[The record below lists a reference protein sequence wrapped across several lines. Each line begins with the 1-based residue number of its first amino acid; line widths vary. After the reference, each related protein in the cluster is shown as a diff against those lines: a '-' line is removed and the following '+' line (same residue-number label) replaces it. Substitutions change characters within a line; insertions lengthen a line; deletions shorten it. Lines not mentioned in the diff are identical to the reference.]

1 MSSAAHAIDA
11 MQGFEFYDKPMR
23 IQFAKS
29 KSDAVAKME
38 GAFQKRPRLP
48 KGEKH
53 KRLGSMCLARQPPL
67 PPSAAVIIFY

>member
-1 MSSAAHAIDA
+1 MQDMSSAAHAIDA

-29 KSDAVAKME
+29 KSDAVAKQE
-38 GAFQKRPRLP
+38 GTFEKRARLP

-53 KRLGSMCLARQPPL
+53 KRLRGM
-67 PPSAAVIIFY
+67 